1 MLTEVK
7 FKTLLVSKSEG
18 DFSMEVCILLFSYK
32 ILHPDTFFMLR
43 GNHECR
49 HLTEYFTFKD
59 ECTRKYDLETYDSI
73 MDVFDALPLAAIM
86 NQQFFCVHGG
96 TMVFTTDY

>member
-1 MLTEVK
+1 
-7 FKTLLVSKSEG
+7 
-18 DFSMEVCILLFSYK
+18 
-32 ILHPDTFFMLR
+32 MLR

-49 HLTEYFTFKD
+49 HLTEYFTFK
-59 ECTRKYDLETYDSI
+59 EEALRKYDLETYDSM

-96 TMVFTTDY
+96 TLALESGLTL